1 MIPRLSAEHSLLLL
15 IDMQASMMPA
25 IPDAQTQIGAADRL
39 ARGAQLMGVP
49 VHATEHVSDKLG
61 VTVAS
66 LQRFLSASPNA
77 VLSKRHFDGCRER
90 ASAALIPTQ
99 RHQVLVAGAEAHVC
113 VMQTA
118 LSLLARG
125 LEVWM
130 VTDACG
136 SRHENDKAAALARL
150 RRAGAHLITAEMALF
165 EWLESAD
172 HPQFREVLEIIK
184 SRDAKE

>member
-1 MIPRLSAEHSLLLL
+1 MISRLSAEHSLLLL
-15 IDMQASMMPA
+15 IDMQTSMMPA
-25 IPDAQTQIGAADRL
+25 MPDAQAQIAAADRL
-39 ARGAQLMGVP
+39 AHGAQIMGIP

-61 VTVAS
+61 VTVPS
-66 LQRFLSASPNA
+66 LQGYLSASPNA

-99 RHQVLVAGAEAHVC
+99 RHQVLVAGSEAHVC

-136 SRHENDKAAALARL
+136 SRHANDKAAALDRL
-150 RRAGAHLITAEMALF
+150 SRAGAHLITAEMALF
-165 EWLESAD
+165 EWLDNAD
-172 HPQFREVLEIIK
+172 HPAFREVLAIIK
-184 SRDAKE
+184 SRDTGA